1 MRTES
6 KTRKNKNSVN
16 RNETA
21 RRKSVRMLR
30 QKIPSIRTLRRKDC
44 PPGMIARKSYTRRY
58 STAVRKSGFTVR
70 RSSGKVYKVYPKVS
84 DMVVKSRCIKN
95 TGKPGKG
102 PQLFGRLKKGELS
115 KLGYSFRAS
124 ESQRITALKRA
135 IEHYGSLGVYRKL
148 DAVAK
153 LSKKINPAAS
163 KIFKIDRDW
172 VHKQIV

>member
-1 MRTES
+1 MGNS
-6 KTRKNKNSVN
+6 NSSRKNKGDAQRTN
-16 RNETA
+16 TT
-21 RRKSVRMLR
+21 RRKNARLLR
-30 QKIPSIRTLRRKDC
+30 QQIPSIRTLRRKDC
-44 PPGMIARKSYTRRY
+44 PPGMISRKSYTRRY
-58 STAVRKSGFTVR
+58 STAVRKSGFTVK
-70 RSSGKVYKVYPKVS
+70 RSSGRVYRVYPKVS

-124 ESQRITALKRA
+124 ESERKSALKKA
-135 IEHYGSLGVYRKL
+135 MEHYGTLGVYRKL

-163 KIFKIDRDW
+163 KIFKMDREW
-172 VHKQIV
+172 VHRQL